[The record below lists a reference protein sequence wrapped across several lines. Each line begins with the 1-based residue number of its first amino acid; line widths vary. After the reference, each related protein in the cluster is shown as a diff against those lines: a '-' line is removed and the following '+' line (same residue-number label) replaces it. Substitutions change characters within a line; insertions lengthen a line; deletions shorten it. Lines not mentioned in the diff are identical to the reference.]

1 MIILQESESSQTIN
15 FIPREYT
22 EGTTYTV
29 KITNESTNSDVYNQ
43 DVTSFTENLYYYQHA
58 DTFSLKENTFY
69 LLTITATDVVFKDK
83 IFCTNQT
90 ATSYSVNDSEYTIHE
105 TDTNEFIFL

>member
-1 MIILQESESSQTIN
+1 MIILQESGSSQTIN

-29 KITNESTNSDVYNQ
+29 KIVSESSNAEVYNS
-43 DVTSFTENLYYYQHA
+43 DVTSFTENLYYYQHS
-58 DTFSLKENTFY
+58 DTFSLKEDTFY
-69 LLTITATDVVFKDK
+69 LLTITSSEVVFKDK

-90 ATSYSVNDSEYTIHE
+90 VTDYSVNESEYTPHTTE
-105 TDTNEFIFL
+105 NEFIFI